1 MLRRVAIMTVILCLS
16 LFAKAQD
23 DAEDE
28 EFDVV
33 DSLLREYAAAT
44 SDTTRFRLCYEI
56 GYESNDPDTV
66 IKYSSIGVSLF
77 DSKDSSRLAKLYGY
91 WGWGFGK
98 KTQYELAI
106 EYSKKSAEISKSI
119 GDIQSY
125 VMRSVNVSIYYQFV
139 HNFQNMWRTLYD
151 ALQVAQQYADTVN
164 MCYCYY
170 NIAEFYKDLNMN
182 EQGKGTAIKGFKL
195 AQQSKNYKDMGLL
208 ASMMSYSVYSDDNVN
223 DCHEAINW
231 AYRALVYFDMA
242 GDLDDFYAGQK
253 ENPYLKLIDTYLMLA
268 KLEKNDSFID
278 SAARY
283 NRELELYVV
292 DNCCE
297 YDLILVMDN
306 NAMIKYAQRDYRGA
320 EKQLL
325 DVLKFASDISYNA
338 YDKFIYE
345 DLSKTYSKLGDY
357 RNALKYYELYRKE
370 KGSVS
375 GTNAMMEAAAFQT
388 RANVEVEQEAAE
400 YEKRIAEMDLTEK
413 KSHFRRMMTVS
424 AIGFVALL
432 VLVFFIWRIL
442 QHTRKGNADIA
453 SHNEEIKTQNEEL
466 EVEKVRLQEVN
477 NKIRQSMRYARRIQM
492 ATVSSEAEIE
502 ELFPGALVYNK
513 PCEIVSGDWY
523 WTSRLGSKRI
533 LALGGSAKIGVP
545 GALVSML
552 TVNALKDTIGQL
564 SAMSMVSP
572 SAILRTVQSKLPESA
587 RNNAAGVSLCV
598 FGRGSVRFAG
608 VNQNA
613 LLFKNGTPIIM
624 GGDKPGDKF
633 NTVSPGDAVML
644 YSTTTKR
651 ELVARNITPEIL
663 CETLYQKSPVEQKGA
678 VEEFISQT
686 EQKEDITI
694 VSITI

>member
-1 MLRRVAIMTVILCLS
+1 MLRRIAIMSVILCLS

-33 DSLLREYAAAT
+33 DSLLREYADAT
-44 SDTTRFRLCYEI
+44 SDTTRMRLCSEI

-77 DSKDSSRLAKLYGY
+77 DGKDSSRLAELYSLC
-91 WGWGFGK
+91 GWGFGK

-106 EYSKKSAEISKSI
+106 EYSKKSAEIFKSI

-125 VMRSVNVSIYYQFV
+125 VARSVNVSIYYQFV
-139 HNFQNMWRTLYD
+139 HNYQNMWRTLFD

-170 NIAEFYKDLNMN
+170 NIADVYYDLGMKT
-182 EQGKGTAIKGFKL
+182 QGIEVASNGFQL
-195 AQQSKNYKDMGLL
+195 AQQSKNYTDMGLL
-208 ASMMSYSVYSDDNVN
+208 SSLLALLNESESDVN
-223 DCHEAINW
+223 DCRVSINW
-231 AYRALVYFDMA
+231 AYCALKYFDKA
-242 GDLDDFYAGQK
+242 GDLDDFYSNTKVNSYMQLVDG
-253 ENPYLKLIDTYLMLA
+253 YFVLA
-268 KLEKNDSFID
+268 VLEGNDSFMD
-278 SAARY
+278 STAHY
-283 NRELELYVV
+283 NYELELLANNDDEYVQV
-292 DNCCE
+292 
-297 YDLILVMDN
+297 LVMRN
-306 NAMIKYAQRDYRGA
+306 KAKIKYAKHDYRGA
-320 EKQLL
+320 EKQLF
-325 DVLKFASDISYNA
+325 DALKFANDIE
-338 YDKFIYE
+338 YDFFNRYIYK

-357 RNALKYYELYRKE
+357 RNAIKYYELYRKE
-370 KGSVS
+370 VEPIS
-375 GTNAMMEAAAFQT
+375 GTKAMMEAAAFQT

-400 YEKRIAEMDLTEK
+400 YEKRIAEMDLMEK
-413 KSHFRRMMTVS
+413 KSHFRRMMMVS

-533 LALGGSAKIGVP
+533 LALGGSAKNGVP
-545 GALVSML
+545 GALVSMM

-644 YSTTTKR
+644 YSTTTKC

>member
-1 MLRRVAIMTVILCLS
+1 MTVILCLS

-44 SDTTRFRLCYEI
+44 SDTTRMRLCSEI
-56 GYESNDPDTV
+56 GGIAESADTV
-66 IKYSSIGVSLF
+66 IKYCKIGVSLF
-77 DSKDSSRLAKLYGY
+77 DGKDSSVLAKLYGY
-91 WGWGFGK
+91 LGWGYGEKMQSDPAIDYYK
-98 KTQYELAI
+98 KAVELYRAV
-106 EYSKKSAEISKSI
+106 
-119 GDIQSY
+119 GDISESITY
-125 VMRSVNVSIYYQFV
+125 SVNLSRRYGDV
-139 HNFQNMWRTLYD
+139 HDDKNMWQTLYD
-151 ALQVAQQYADTVN
+151 ALQMATQSNDTLNIIYCNFSIAYTYDDLGMRQQSIEAATSAFRYAQESNNNQEMGTIASLLSTL
-164 MCYCYY
+164 YY
-170 NIAEFYKDLNMN
+170 NYKSDSIAYRK
-182 EQGKGTAIKGFKL
+182 AIG
-195 AQQSKNYKDMGLL
+195 
-208 ASMMSYSVYSDDNVN
+208 
-223 DCHEAINW
+223 W
-231 AYRALVYFDMA
+231 AYRSLEYFDKS
-242 GDLDDFYAGQK
+242 DNNNVYYAGFNLDAYLHLAEAYLALSMK
-253 ENPYLKLIDTYLMLA
+253 EDNHSY
-268 KLEKNDSFID
+268 ID
-278 SAARY
+278 SAAYYLDEGEALHSRCIP
-283 NRELELYVV
+283 
-292 DNCCE
+292 DNKSFW
-297 YDLILVMDN
+297 ILLMDN
-306 NAMIKYAQRDYRGA
+306 KAMIKYAKHDYRGA
-320 EKQLL
+320 EKLL
-325 DVLKFASDISYNA
+325 LESLNYANYIDYSGYKRYIYN
-338 YDKFIYE
+338 

-357 RNALKYYELYRKE
+357 RNAIKYYELYRKE
-370 KGSVS
+370 IEPISSTK
-375 GTNAMMEAAAFQT
+375 AMMEAAAFQT

-477 NKIRQSMRYARRIQM
+477 NKIRQSMRYARRIQI

-545 GALVSML
+545 GALVSMM

-678 VEEFISQT
+678 VEEFISQS

>member
-1 MLRRVAIMTVILCLS
+1 MLRRIAIMTVILCLS

-44 SDTTRFRLCYEI
+44 SDTTRMRLCSEI

-77 DSKDSSRLAKLYGY
+77 DGKDSSRLAELYGY
-91 WGWGFGK
+91 WGWGCAEK
-98 KTQYELAI
+98 NQYELGI
-106 EYSKKSAEISKSI
+106 EYCKKSAEISKSV

-125 VMRSVNVSIYYQFV
+125 VMRSVNVSIFYQSV
-139 HNFQNMWRTLYD
+139 YNYQNMWWTLYD

-164 MCYCYY
+164 MCYGYY
-170 NIAEFYKDLNMN
+170 NIADVYYDLGMKT
-182 EQGKGTAIKGFKL
+182 QGIEVASNGFQL
-195 AQQSKNYKDMGLL
+195 AQQSKNYTDMGLL
-208 ASMMSYSVYSDDNVN
+208 SSLLALLNESESDVN
-223 DCHEAINW
+223 DCRVSINW
-231 AYRALVYFDMA
+231 AYRALTYFDKV
-242 GDLDDFYAGQK
+242 GELDDFY
-253 ENPYLKLIDTYLMLA
+253 LKA
-268 KLEKNDSFID
+268 KLNSYMRLVNGYCQLAVLEGNDSFVD
-278 SAARY
+278 SMAHY
-283 NRELELYVV
+283 NYELELLANN
-292 DNCCE
+292 DE
-297 YDLILVMDN
+297 YFQVMVMRN
-306 NAMIKYAQRDYRGA
+306 KAKIKYAKHDYRGA
-320 EKQLL
+320 VKQFL
-325 DVLKFASDISYNA
+325 DALKFANDIEDDFINKY
-338 YDKFIYE
+338 IYE

-357 RNALKYYELYRKE
+357 RNAIKYYELYRKE

-375 GTNAMMEAAAFQT
+375 GTKAMMEAAAFQT

-413 KSHFRRMMTVS
+413 KSHFRRMMMVS

-545 GALVSML
+545 GALVSMM

-686 EQKEDITI
+686 EQMEDITI

>member
-1 MLRRVAIMTVILCLS
+1 MLRRIAIMTVILCLS

-33 DSLLREYAAAT
+33 DSLLREYADAT
-44 SDTTRFRLCYEI
+44 SDTTRFRLCEEI
-56 GYESNDPDTV
+56 GRESNDPDAV

-77 DSKDSSRLAKLYGY
+77 DGKDSSRLAELYGY
-91 WGWGFGK
+91 WGWGCAEK
-98 KTQYELAI
+98 NQYELGI
-106 EYSKKSAEISKSI
+106 EYCKKSAEISKSV

-125 VMRSVNVSIYYQFV
+125 VMRSVNVSIFYQSV
-139 HNFQNMWRTLYD
+139 YNYQNMWRTLYD

-170 NIAEFYKDLNMN
+170 NIADVYYDLGMKT
-182 EQGKGTAIKGFKL
+182 QGIEVATKGFQL
-195 AQQSKNYKDMGLL
+195 AQQSKNYTDMGLL
-208 ASMMSYSVYSDDNVN
+208 AYMMSASVYSDGNVN
-223 DCHEAINW
+223 DCRETINW
-231 AYRALVYFDMA
+231 ACRALLYFDMV
-242 GDLDDFYAGQK
+242 DNLDAYYTNHKD
-253 ENPYLKLIDTYLMLA
+253 NSYLKLIDAYLMLA
-268 KLEKNDSFID
+268 EHEDNVSLID
-278 SAARY
+278 SATHY
-283 NRELELYVV
+283 NCELEKSLEDYS
-292 DNCCE
+292 NIQ
-297 YDLILVMDN
+297 ILVMDN
-306 NAMIKYAQRDYRGA
+306 KAMIKYAKHDYRGA
-320 EKQLL
+320 EKQLF
-325 DVLKFASDISYNA
+325 DALKLANDIE
-338 YDKFIYE
+338 YDFFNRHIYK

-370 KGSVS
+370 EEPIS
-375 GTNAMMEAAAFQT
+375 GTKAMMEAAAFQT

-545 GALVSML
+545 GALVSMM

-624 GGDKPGDKF
+624 SGDKPGDKF

-663 CETLYQKSPVEQKGA
+663 CETLYQKSPVEQKGT
-678 VEEFISQT
+678 VEEFISQS

>member
-1 MLRRVAIMTVILCLS
+1 MLRRIAIMSVILCLS

-44 SDTTRFRLCYEI
+44 SDTTRMRLCVAI
-56 GYESNDPDTV
+56 GLNCDLPDTI
-66 IKYSSIGVSLF
+66 IKYSTIGISLYDGNNSWF
-77 DSKDSSRLAKLYGY
+77 LPRLYGNL
-91 WGWGFGK
+91 GWAYSFQERHEESIASYK
-98 KTQYELAI
+98 KAIDLSKEIGDVYYTIMSMVNLSHCYREDSNFPETWLAI
-106 EYSKKSAEISKSI
+106 YE
-119 GDIQSY
+119 
-125 VMRSVNVSIYYQFV
+125 
-139 HNFQNMWRTLYD
+139 
-151 ALQVAQQYADTVN
+151 ALRLAQQYCDTSN
-164 MCYCYY
+164 ICYCYY
-170 NIAEFYKDLNMN
+170 SIASFYKELNMGQ
-182 EQGKGTAIKGFKL
+182 QGKEAAEKGYAL
-195 AQQSKNYKDMGLL
+195 AQQAHNNNEMGAMAGIMCDLLCNAKDA
-208 ASMMSYSVYSDDNVN
+208 AS
-223 DCHEAINW
+223 CHEAIDWGRRSVECLDTVADLYFVALKKDSYNCMVN
-231 AYRALVYFDMA
+231 AYL
-242 GDLDDFYAGQK
+242 
-253 ENPYLKLIDTYLMLA
+253 YLADIEDNSA
-268 KLEKNDSFID
+268 FID
-278 SAARY
+278 SASRYIAEIDRLRSMLVENDVYIVNQNNKAEVRYARGDY
-283 NRELELYVV
+283 KGALKLLLETLQFSKDVEIGAFDMFLY
-292 DNCCE
+292 
-297 YDLILVMDN
+297 
-306 NAMIKYAQRDYRGA
+306 
-320 EKQLL
+320 
-325 DVLKFASDISYNA
+325 S
-338 YDKFIYE
+338 
-345 DLSKTYSKLGDY
+345 DLSQTYSKLGDY
-357 RNALKYYELYRKE
+357 RNAIKYYELYRKE
-370 KGSVS
+370 IEPISSTK
-375 GTNAMMEAAAFQT
+375 AMMEAAAFQT

-400 YEKRIAEMDLTEK
+400 YEKRIAEMDLMEK

-545 GALVSML
+545 GALVSMM

-686 EQKEDITI
+686 EQKEDVTI

>member
-1 MLRRVAIMTVILCLS
+1 MLRRIAIMTVILCLS

-44 SDTTRFRLCYEI
+44 SDTTRFRLCEEI
-56 GYESNDPDTV
+56 GRESNDPDTV

-91 WGWGFGK
+91 WGWGCAGK
-98 KTQYELAI
+98 NQHELAI

-125 VMRSVNVSIYYQFV
+125 VARLVNVSVDYYYV
-139 HNFQNMWRTLYD
+139 YNYQNMWRALYD

-170 NIAEFYKDLNMN
+170 NIADFYKDVNMK
-182 EQGKGTAIKGFKL
+182 EQGIEAAIKGFQL
-195 AQQSKNYKDMGLL
+195 AQKSNNYEDMGGL
-208 ASMMSYSVYSDDNVN
+208 ASVLSMLYHSDRDIN
-223 DCHEAINW
+223 DCRESINW
-231 AYRALVYFDMA
+231 ARRALKYFDKI
-242 GDLDDFYAGQK
+242 DNLDDYCLDK
-253 ENPYLKLIDTYLMLA
+253 IINSYLQLIDGYLALA
-268 KLEKNDSFID
+268 VLENKDSFID
-278 SAARY
+278 SAAHY
-283 NRELELYVV
+283 NYELESFVN
-292 DNCCE
+292 NC
-297 YDLILVMDN
+297 DDFNDIFVMDN
-306 NAMIKYAQRDYRGA
+306 KAMIQYAKHDYRSA
-320 EKQLL
+320 EKLL
-325 DVLKFASDISYNA
+325 KETLNYANDIDYSGFNRY
-338 YDKFIYE
+338 IYE

-357 RNALKYYELYRKE
+357 RNAIKYYELYRKE
-370 KGSVS
+370 IEPIS
-375 GTNAMMEAAAFQT
+375 GTKAMMEAAAFQT

-400 YEKRIAEMDLTEK
+400 YEKRIAEMNLTEK

-442 QHTRKGNADIA
+442 QHTRKGNADMT

-533 LALGGSAKIGVP
+533 LALGGSAKNGVP
-545 GALVSML
+545 GALVSMM

-644 YSTTTKR
+644 YSMTTKR

-663 CETLYQKSPVEQKGA
+663 CETLYQKSPVEQKGV

>member
-1 MLRRVAIMTVILCLS
+1 MLRRIAIMIVILCLS

-56 GYESNDPDTV
+56 CRESYDFDTV
-66 IKYSSIGVSLF
+66 IKYSSIGVPLF
-77 DSKDSSRLAKLYGY
+77 DGKDSLRLAELYGVR
-91 WGWGFGK
+91 GWGFSK
-98 KTQYELAI
+98 KRQYELAI
-106 EYSKKSAEISKSI
+106 EYCKKSAEISKSI
-119 GDIQSY
+119 GDIHLY
-125 VMRSVNVSIYYQFV
+125 VMRSVNVSINYQFV
-139 HNFQNMWRTLYD
+139 HNYQNMWRTLFD

-170 NIAEFYKDLNMN
+170 NIADIYDDLGMK
-182 EQGKGTAIKGFKL
+182 EQGIEVAIKGFQL
-195 AQQSKNYKDMGLL
+195 AQQSHNCMYLGTL
-208 ASMMSYSVYSDDNVN
+208 ASVLSMLNTSDSDVNV
-223 DCHEAINW
+223 CRESINW
-231 AYRALVYFDMA
+231 ARRALKYLDKI
-242 GDLDDFYAGQK
+242 DNLDDNCLSQK
-253 ENPYLKLIDTYLMLA
+253 INSYLQLIEGYLSLVG
-268 KLEKNDSFID
+268 LEDNDSFID
-278 SAARY
+278 SAAHY
-283 NRELELYVV
+283 NYELELFVNNL
-292 DNCCE
+292 DECNQ
-297 YDLILVMDN
+297 IFVMDN
-306 NAMIKYAQRDYRGA
+306 KAMIKYAKRDYRGA
-320 EKQLL
+320 EKLL
-325 DVLKFASDISYNA
+325 KKTLKYANDIDYSGYNK
-338 YDKFIYE
+338 YIYK

-370 KGSVS
+370 KEPIS
-375 GTNAMMEAAAFQT
+375 GAKAMMEAAAFQT

-400 YEKRIAEMDLTEK
+400 YEKRMAEMDLEEK
-413 KSHFRRMMTVS
+413 KSHFRRMMTVC

-432 VLVFFIWRIL
+432 VMVFFIWRIL
-442 QHTRKGNADIA
+442 QHTRRGNAEIA
-453 SHNEEIKTQNEEL
+453 SHNEEIRTQNEIL
-466 EVEKVRLQEVN
+466 DIEKSNLMAIN
-477 NKIRQSMRYARRIQM
+477 SKIRQSMRYARRIQM
-492 ATVSSEAEIE
+492 ASVSSETEIE

-533 LALGGSAKIGVP
+533 LALGGSARNGVP
-545 GALVSML
+545 GALVSMM

-644 YSTTTKR
+644 YSTTTKC
-651 ELVARNITPEIL
+651 ELVVRSITPEIL
-663 CETLYQKSPVEQKGA
+663 CGTLYQRSSVEQKGA
-678 VEEFISQT
+678 IEEFISQT

>member
-1 MLRRVAIMTVILCLS
+1 MLRRIAIISVILCLS

-119 GDIQSY
+119 GDIERY
-125 VMRSVNVSIYYQFV
+125 VFRSVNVSIYYQFV
-139 HNFQNMWRTLYD
+139 HNYQDMWRTLYD

-170 NIAEFYKDLNMN
+170 NIADIYDDLGMK
-182 EQGKGTAIKGFKL
+182 EQGIEVATKGFQL
-195 AQQSKNYKDMGLL
+195 AQQSNNYKDMGML
-208 ASMMSYSVYSDDNVN
+208 ASVLSMLNKLDGDVN
-223 DCHEAINW
+223 DCRESINW
-231 AYRALVYFDMA
+231 ARRALKYLDKI
-242 GDLDDFYAGQK
+242 DNLDDDCLSK
-253 ENPYLKLIDTYLMLA
+253 KINSYLQLIDGYLSLA
-268 KLEKNDSFID
+268 ELEKNDSFID

-283 NRELELYVV
+283 NCELEKSLEDYS
-292 DNCCE
+292 NIQ
-297 YDLILVMDN
+297 ILVMDN
-306 NAMIKYAQRDYRGA
+306 KAMIKYAKRDYRGA
-320 EKQLL
+320 EKLL
-325 DVLKFASDISYNA
+325 NETLKYANDMDCYGYN
-338 YDKFIYE
+338 IYIYN

-357 RNALKYYELYRKE
+357 RNAIKYYELYRKE
-370 KGSVS
+370 IEPIS
-375 GTNAMMEAAAFQT
+375 GTKAMMEAAAFQT

-400 YEKRIAEMDLTEK
+400 YEKRIAEMDLMEK

-545 GALVSML
+545 GALVSMM

-678 VEEFISQT
+678 VEEFISQS